1 MEDTIKKL
9 FEVDPKEVPS
19 SIPLFPLENVL
30 LLPFGKL
37 PLNIFEE
44 RYINMVLDSLKSHR
58 MIGIIQPRNNNNDFF
73 MMGCIGKI
81 TSYIETPDYRLVLN
95 LEGVCRFA
103 LHERNLTPKGY
114 YQAIIDTTSYLDDLK
129 SLEPMI
135 DRDGLTKKYADFF
148 KMKKL
153 QIDREVLGET
163 SNLQLLSTLAML
175 APFNKIDKQAI
186 LESPNLK
193 ESVNNL
199 NSIIDL
205 NKFNGK
211 ILSVVFKEY
220 RKDELKFIS
229 FNAKKARG
237 LMTQFI
243 IKNKIDSNKDIK
255 EFDYDNYNF
264 DSKLSDDSTFVF
276 TR

>member
-1 MEDTIKKL
+1 MEDSIKKL
-9 FEVDPKEVPS
+9 FDVDPKKIPS

-58 MIGIIQPRNNNNDFF
+58 MIGIIQPKNNNNDFF

-95 LEGVCRFA
+95 LEGICRFVI
-103 LHERNLTPKGY
+103 HERNLSPKGY
-114 YQAIIDTTSYLDDLK
+114 YQASIDTSDYLDDLN

-135 DRDGLTKKYADFF
+135 DRNNLIQKYANFF

-153 QIDREVLGET
+153 EIDKEVLAET

-186 LESPNLK
+186 LESPNIK
-193 ESVNNL
+193 ERINTINSILDLNTFQVVNNNSNQL
-199 NSIIDL
+199 N
-205 NKFNGK
+205 
-211 ILSVVFKEY
+211 
-220 RKDELKFIS
+220 
-229 FNAKKARG
+229 
-237 LMTQFI
+237 
-243 IKNKIDSNKDIK
+243 
-255 EFDYDNYNF
+255 
-264 DSKLSDDSTFVF
+264 
-276 TR
+276 